1 MRLPITNLTAIGFK
15 KESHIWTNS
24 TEAYTLMDDIFND
37 CLDDFLLEE
46 WDELQDCFRMG
57 AKWSH
62 VYAANAVIL
71 LGVAFA
77 SFATFFGIIIPVV
90 RIIAGCALNL
100 FCFLNLLLWIVTA
113 VYRFNNWGSLCAMN
127 KIPTDWK
134 A

>member
-1 MRLPITNLTAIGFK
+1 
-15 KESHIWTNS
+15 
-24 TEAYTLMDDIFND
+24 
-37 CLDDFLLEE
+37 
-46 WDELQDCFRMG
+46 MG